1 MPGARLASMAS
12 APLVLPLRL
21 GERVLRIGF
30 KGCPYCHRYDICS
43 SHPKSLLEEVA
54 MLLLL
59 RPVRCRDCMR
69 RFCRPLFVATP
80 LAPEAIGF
88 KRPVQ
93 PVATPKN
100 NEDQRSG

>member
-12 APLVLPLRL
+12 ASQVLPLRL
-21 GERVLRIGF
+21 GKRVLRIGY
-30 KGCPYCHRYDICS
+30 KGCPYCHRYDICI

-80 LAPEAIGF
+80 PAPEAIGF

-93 PVATPKN
+93 GVATPK